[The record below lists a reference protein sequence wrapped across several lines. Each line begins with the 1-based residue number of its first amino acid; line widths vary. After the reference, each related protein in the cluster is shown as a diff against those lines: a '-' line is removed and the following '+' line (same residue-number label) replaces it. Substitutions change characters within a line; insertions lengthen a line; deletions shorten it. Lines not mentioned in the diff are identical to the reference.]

1 MKIAAM
7 VLGILGG
14 VFGILG
20 ALFALFIGGL
30 GAGLEDPEAGT
41 VIGLGL
47 AAIIISIV
55 GIVGGAIAL
64 SRPAIAGYMMIASG
78 ILGFIAISAGY
89 IVAGPLLVIGG
100 ALALFAS
107 RQGPKEEVITEE
119 EEKRR
124 AA

>member
-1 MKIAAM
+1 MKVAAM
-7 VLGILGG
+7 VLGVLGG

-30 GAGLEDPEAGT
+30 GAGFADPEAGT
-41 VIGLGL
+41 VIGAGL

-64 SRPAIAGYMMIASG
+64 SRPVIAGYMMIASG

-89 IVAGPLLVIGG
+89 IVAGPLLIIGG

-107 RQGPKEEVITEE
+107 RQKPTEEVTAEE